1 MAMSTTLTIATA
13 LSGLSI
19 LLLLVLTAVWV
30 RNYRTFES
38 TLTLGLIAF
47 GAALLLENA
56 LAIYFFFSTTML
68 YSGEPVVQTAIL
80 ALRSLQLLAIA
91 FLTYVTVK

>member
-19 LLLLVLTAVWV
+19 LLLVVLTAVWV

-47 GAALLLENA
+47 GAAMLLENA

-68 YSGEPVVQTAIL
+68 YSGDPVVQTAIL
-80 ALRSLQLLAIA
+80 ALRSLQLVAIA

>member
-19 LLLLVLTAVWV
+19 LLLVVLTGVWV

-68 YSGEPVVQTAIL
+68 YSGDPVVQTAIL

>member
-19 LLLLVLTAVWV
+19 LLLFVLTGVWV

-47 GAALLLENA
+47 GAAMLLENA

-68 YSGEPVVQTAIL
+68 YSGDPVVQTAIL